1 MHRLPGATAPAA
13 RDGNRRGGAGGSPG
27 QLDGGHPGGMLLVT
41 RAWDADRS
49 IGPVDGPAPLM
60 ADLASFR
67 AVSEPIHRQW

>member
-1 MHRLPGATAPAA
+1 
-13 RDGNRRGGAGGSPG
+13 
-27 QLDGGHPGGMLLVT
+27 MLLVT

>member
-1 MHRLPGATAPAA
+1 MYGHLLP
-13 RDGNRRGGAGGSPG
+13 
-27 QLDGGHPGGMLLVT
+27 HPWLQ
-41 RAWDADRS
+41 R